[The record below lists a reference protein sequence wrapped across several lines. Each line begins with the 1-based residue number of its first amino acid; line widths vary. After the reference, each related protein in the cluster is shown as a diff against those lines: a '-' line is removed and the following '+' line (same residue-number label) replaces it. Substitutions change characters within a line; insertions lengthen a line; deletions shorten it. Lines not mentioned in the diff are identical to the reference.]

1 VVRAWAQRY
10 GQEFVTT
17 KQLLDLPQLVEAL
30 AGLAGTD
37 THKLE
42 LKGAA
47 AALRN
52 MVGLVRLGYKVQ
64 RVKGHAHHAS
74 RWRLEDIEGAI
85 DQELPTVDASEFAD
99 DPLSEDEVE
108 PWE

>member
-1 VVRAWAQRY
+1 MVRIWAQRY
-10 GQEFVTT
+10 GEQFVTT
-17 KQLLDLPQLVEAL
+17 KQLIELPLLVEAL

-37 THKLE
+37 TRKLE

-52 MVGLVRLGYKVQ
+52 MVGLVRLGFKVH
-64 RVKGHAHHAS
+64 RVKGQARHAS
-74 RWRLEDIEGAI
+74 RWRLENLGSEIEE
-85 DQELPTVDASEFAD
+85 ELPTVEAPEIAD
-99 DPLSEDEVE
+99 DQLAENERE